1 MDRTQRRARGMTL
14 IEVMVSMTVLL
25 VGLLGMMRL
34 QVWGLTSN
42 QGARAHTQATQLARE
57 LAGALSSLPF
67 GDPRLAATS
76 RFGSLLEANGT
87 VATSGFLEHSAF
99 PPLPGVTREDAIEA
113 MDDTGTRAYQRRWTV
128 SVRQAAGRD
137 SVKFLAVSV
146 VYRERSIGRWREVV
160 VYAPNVNR
168 GLLTANLPAN

>member
-1 MDRTQRRARGMTL
+1 LNRIQRRARGMTL

-25 VGLLGMMRL
+25 IGLLGMMRL

-57 LAGALSSLPF
+57 LANALAQLPF
-67 GDPRLAATS
+67 GDPRLAKTS
-76 RFGSLLEANGT
+76 HFGSLLEASGT
-87 VATSGFLEHSAF
+87 VLTSGVAEYTAF
-99 PPLPGVTREDAIEA
+99 TPLPGVTAEAAIEA
-113 MDDTGTRAYQRRWTV
+113 MDDVGTRAYQRRWTV
-128 SVRQAAGRD
+128 SVQQAAGRD
-137 SVKFLAVSV
+137 AVKYLAISV

>member
-57 LAGALSSLPF
+57 LAGALAALPF

-76 RFGSLLEANGT
+76 RFGGLLEANGT
-87 VATSGFLEHSAF
+87 VATTGFANYADFAPISD
-99 PPLPGVTREDAIEA
+99 VTREDAIESA
-113 MDDTGTRAYQRRWTV
+113 DGTATRAYQRRWTV
-128 SVRQAAGRD
+128 SVQQAAGRD
-137 SVKFLAVSV
+137 AVKYLAVSV

-168 GLLTANLPAN
+168 GLLTANLP